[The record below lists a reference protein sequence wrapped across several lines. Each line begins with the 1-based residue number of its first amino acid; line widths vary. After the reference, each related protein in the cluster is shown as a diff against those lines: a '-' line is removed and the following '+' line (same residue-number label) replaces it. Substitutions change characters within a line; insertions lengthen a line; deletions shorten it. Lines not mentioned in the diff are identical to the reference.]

1 MDQFLFLIKL
11 NAERRF
17 MGPQILLDKSS
28 LESLTKSEA
37 MFLGKYYSLVVP
49 PVLMGEILADLN
61 KSQKARKKRKTQ
73 LKNQAVELANK
84 LRSISSRS
92 FNIPQRY
99 LNLQNLLGNTISL
112 THRPVIGGNPVITD
126 RGEKGFFADDT
137 QENALFQ
144 WSQGR
149 FTEGDKF
156 SAYEWRNSIS
166 NIDLES
172 TKRELRKWIG
182 KINFRTMQELEKKM
196 DELLQDVSRQE
207 DYIRLQLK
215 WSHADRDLITQ
226 VITRWHR
233 LGKPL
238 LRNFA
243 PYSYYCTKLLLAFC
257 FGLAGG
263 LLGTRATNRID
274 LEYLFYVPFCLAFS
288 SGDKFHK
295 QMITLCIDSEQ
306 DFIWKDILKT
316 DLRKIAD
323 VWYKPNHKKYILAYP
338 PEIPD
343 SITLQLWQKHM
354 RSKEEI
360 GRDHE
365 GLSPEEESELAKRL
379 TEFTKAEPL
388 Q

>member
-1 MDQFLFLIKL
+1 
-11 NAERRF
+11 
-17 MGPQILLDKSS
+17 MGPHILLDKSS
-28 LESLTKSEA
+28 LESLTKIEA

-49 PVLMGEILADLN
+49 PVLMSEILADLN

-73 LKNQAVELANK
+73 LKNQAVELASK
-84 LRSISSRS
+84 LRSISSRR
-92 FNIPQRY
+92 FNVPQRH
-99 LNLQNLLGNTISL
+99 LNLQDLLGNTSL
-112 THRPVIGGNPVITD
+112 MTHRPVSRGNPVITD
-126 RGEKGFFADDT
+126 KGEVGFFADDT
-137 QENALFQ
+137 KENALFQ

-166 NIDLES
+166 HIDLEFAKKEFR
-172 TKRELRKWIG
+172 KRIG
-182 KINFRTMQELEKKM
+182 KITFSTMQDLDEKM
-196 DELLQDVSRQE
+196 DALLQNADRQE

-215 WSHADRDLITQ
+215 WSHADPDSVTQ

-257 FGLAGG
+257 LGLAGG

-295 QMITLCIDSEQ
+295 QMIKLCIDSKQ
-306 DFIWKDILKT
+306 DFIWKDILKS
-316 DLRKIAD
+316 DLRQIAD
-323 VWYKPNHKKYILAYP
+323 VWDDTPDHRKYTLEYP
-338 PEIPD
+338 PKISD
-343 SITLQLWQKHM
+343 SITFQLWQKHM

-360 GRDHE
+360 ERDHVD
-365 GLSPEEESELAKRL
+365 LTPEEERELVKQL
-379 TEFTKAEPL
+379 TEFKKAKPL
-388 Q
+388 

>member
-1 MDQFLFLIKL
+1 
-11 NAERRF
+11 

-28 LESLTKSEA
+28 LESLTKREA

-61 KSQKARKKRKTQ
+61 KSQKARKKRKPQ
-73 LKNQAVELANK
+73 LKNQAVELASK

-99 LNLQNLLGNTISL
+99 LNLQDLLGNTISL

-126 RGEKGFFADDT
+126 RGEKGFFANDT

-149 FTEGDKF
+149 FTKGDKF

-182 KINFRTMQELEKKM
+182 RITFSTMQDLEKKM
-196 DELLQDVSRQE
+196 DELLQNASRQE
-207 DYIRLQLK
+207 GYIRLQLK
-215 WSHADRDLITQ
+215 WSQADPDSVTQ

-306 DFIWKDILKT
+306 DFIWKDILKR
-316 DLRKIAD
+316 DLRQIVD
-323 VWYKPNHKKYILAYP
+323 VWDNTPNHEKHTLDYP
-338 PEIPD
+338 PEISD

-354 RSKEEI
+354 RFKEEI
-360 GRDHE
+360 ERDRVA
-365 GLSPEEESELAKRL
+365 LSSEEESELVKRL
-379 TEFTKAEPL
+379 QEFTKAKPL